1 MAIIISNETIAPA
14 VYGAEEAQ
22 PVANSVLD
30 ANIQFGKGSI
40 AKVLEKV
47 GENTNDPNI
56 YFGHDASTGA
66 GIVVA
71 DGKLMSS
78 KVLDVKVIKEVP
90 EEKDQDGSII
100 KAFVP
105 AGLKITYVQDGS
117 VGETTLKISNSNLE
131 TRVKALE
138 DFNTLADVDDKIN
151 TVKDILDWFDSVSEA
166 STNYKVT
173 VDSSIVDLG
182 KGQAGLLTSVAHNK
196 KDIADIKATI
206 DGLDVADTSVGAGNV
221 VVKYKQE
228 NGKVTISDV
237 SVTQTSAV
245 FTGATQDASAN
256 LSVTNASALLTGE
269 SISAIKNYVD
279 AVALANQEAI
289 EINND
294 SSAYLTVDASNDH
307 LIGVKVTT
315 LGDAVGLTKNQE
327 GTWVTPEGVTTVAP
341 GLATAADVAAEIVA
355 DEKVIAAALNEHELA
370 INALEGKKITVSS
383 TTGNITDL
391 STGSTV
397 ADGSLIVDGS
407 IITSNNYVPALEN
420 IAFNGTGATKTYTI
434 KNGDTSVEETIVSVD
449 ASVIITNLLNIIQ
462 AERER
467 ANNAEATLQHQLNE
481 HENRLKWIELGE

>member
-14 VYGAEEAQ
+14 VYGGAEEAQ

-40 AKVLEKV
+40 AKVLKKV
-47 GENTNDPNI
+47 GSNDPNI
-56 YFGHDASTGA
+56 YFGNDASTGA

-78 KVLDVKVIKEVP
+78 KVLDVKVIEEVP
-90 EEKDQDGSII
+90 GVKGDDGTITG
-100 KAFVP
+100 FVP

-117 VGETTLKISNSNLE
+117 VGEATLTTSTSGLE
-131 TRVKALE
+131 SRIKALE
-138 DFNTLADVDDKIN
+138 DFNKVADSDGKIN

-166 STNYKVT
+166 STNYTVT
-173 VDSSIVDLG
+173 VDGSVMDLG

-206 DGLDVADTSVGAGNV
+206 DSLDVTDTSVGNGNV

-228 NGKVTISDV
+228 NGLVTISDV
-237 SVTQTSAV
+237 SVTETSAL
-245 FTGATQDASAN
+245 FTEATQDTSAN
-256 LSVTNASALLTGE
+256 LSVGDASALLTGE

-289 EINND
+289 EINTD

-315 LGDAVGLTKNQE
+315 LGDAVGLTKRE
-327 GTWVTPEGVTTVAP
+327 DGTWVTPEGVTTVAP

-370 INALEGKKITVSS
+370 INALENKEITVSS
-383 TTGNITDL
+383 STGDITGL
-391 STGSTV
+391 STGST
-397 ADGSLIVDGS
+397 AATGEFTVDGS
-407 IITSNNYVPALEN
+407 IITSNTYVPALEN
-420 IAFNGTGATKTYTI
+420 VVFDGTGATKTYTI
-434 KNGDTSVEETIVSVD
+434 KNGDTSVVETIVSVD
-449 ASVIITNLLNIIQ
+449 ASVVITSLLNIIQ
-462 AERER
+462 AERVR
-467 ANNAEATLQHQLNE
+467 ANNAEAALQHKLNE
-481 HENRLKWIELGE
+481 HENRLKWIELG

>member
-14 VYGAEEAQ
+14 VYGGAEEAQ

-40 AKVLEKV
+40 AKVLKKV
-47 GENTNDPNI
+47 GTNDPNI
-56 YFGHDASTGA
+56 YFGNDASTGA

-78 KVLDVKVIKEVP
+78 KVLDVKVIPEVP
-90 EEKDQDGSII
+90 GVKDASGNITGF
-100 KAFVP
+100 AP
-105 AGLKITYVQDGS
+105 ASLKITYVQDGS
-117 VGETTLKISNSNLE
+117 VGETTLAISNSNLE

-138 DFNTLADVDDKIN
+138 DFNKVADSDGKIN

-166 STNYKVT
+166 STNYTVT
-173 VDSSIVDLG
+173 VDGSIMDLG
-182 KGQAGLLTSVAHNK
+182 KGQAGLLTSVARNK
-196 KDIADIKATI
+196 KDIAGIKATI
-206 DGLDVADTSVGAGNV
+206 DSLDVPENSVGAGNV
-221 VVKYKQE
+221 AVKYKQE

-237 SVTQTSAV
+237 SVTETSAL
-245 FTGATQDASAN
+245 FTPAAENTSAN

-289 EINND
+289 EINTD

-315 LGDAVGLTKNQE
+315 LGEAVGLTKSEN
-327 GTWVTPEGVTTVAP
+327 GTWVTPEGITAVAP

-370 INALEGKKITVSS
+370 INALEDKQITVSS
-383 TTGNITDL
+383 TTGNITGL
-391 STGSTV
+391 STGSTN
-397 ADGSLIVDGS
+397 ASGALTVDGS
-407 IITSNNYVPALEN
+407 MITSNTYVPALEN

-449 ASVIITNLLNIIQ
+449 ASAVITSLLNIIQ
-462 AERER
+462 AERVR
-467 ANNAEATLQHQLNE
+467 ANNAEAKLQQQLNE
-481 HENRLKWIELGE
+481 HEHRLTWINV

>member
-14 VYGAEEAQ
+14 VYGEEAQ

-47 GENTNDPNI
+47 GTNDPNI
-56 YFGHDASTGA
+56 YFGHDASNGA

-78 KVLDVKVIKEVP
+78 KVLDVKVIEEVP
-90 EEKDQDGSII
+90 EVKSDDGSII

-117 VGETTLKISNSNLE
+117 VGEATLTTSTSGLE
-131 TRVKALE
+131 SRIKALE
-138 DFNTLADVDDKIN
+138 DFNKVVDSDTQIN
-151 TVKDILDWFDSVSEA
+151 TVKDILDWFEGVSEA
-166 STNYKVT
+166 STNYEVT
-173 VDSSIVDLG
+173 VDGSIVTLG
-182 KGQAGLLTSVAHNK
+182 QGQVGLLTSVAYNK

-206 DGLDVADTSVGAGNV
+206 NSLDVADTSVGSGNV

-237 SVTQTSAV
+237 SVTETSAV
-245 FTGATQDASAN
+245 FTPAAENTSAN
-256 LSVTNASALLTGE
+256 LSVTSASALLTGE
-269 SISAIKNYVD
+269 SISVIKNYVD
-279 AVALANQEAI
+279 AVAAANQEAI

-307 LIGVKVTT
+307 LIGVNVTT
-315 LGDAVGLTKNQE
+315 LGDAVGLTKSGN

-355 DEKVIAAALNEHELA
+355 DERVIAAALNEHEIA
-370 INALEGKKITVSS
+370 IKDLENKEIKVLPS
-383 TTGNITDL
+383 TGDITDL

-420 IAFNGTGATKTYTI
+420 IAFNGTNATKTYTI
-434 KNGDTSVEETIVSVD
+434 KNGDTSVVESIVSID
-449 ASVIITNLLNIIQ
+449 ASVVITQLLNIIQ
-462 AERER
+462 AERVR

-481 HENRLKWIELGE
+481 HENRLKWINLGY

>member
-14 VYGAEEAQ
+14 VYGGAEEAQ

-40 AKVLEKV
+40 AKVLKKV
-47 GENTNDPNI
+47 GTNDPNI
-56 YFGHDASTGA
+56 YFGNDASTGA

-78 KVLDVKVIKEVP
+78 KVLDVKVIEEVP
-90 EEKDQDGSII
+90 GVKGDDGTITG
-100 KAFVP
+100 FVP

-117 VGETTLKISNSNLE
+117 VGEATLTTSTSGLE
-131 TRVKALE
+131 SRIKALE
-138 DFNTLADVDDKIN
+138 DFNKVADSDGKIN
-151 TVKDILDWFDSVSEA
+151 TVKDILDWFDTVSEA
-166 STNYKVT
+166 STNYTVT
-173 VDSSIVDLG
+173 VDGSVMDLG

-206 DGLDVADTSVGAGNV
+206 DSLDVTDTSAGKGNV
-221 VVKYKQE
+221 VVTYKQE

-237 SVTQTSAV
+237 SVTETSAL
-245 FTGATQDASAN
+245 FTEATQDTSAN
-256 LSVTNASALLTGE
+256 LSVTSASALLTGE

-279 AVALANQEAI
+279 AVALANQE
-289 EINND
+289 EITIKTD

-307 LIGVKVTT
+307 LIGVNVTT
-315 LGDAVGLTKNQE
+315 LGDAVGLTKNGD

-355 DEKVIAAALNEHELA
+355 DEKVIAAALNEHEIA
-370 INALEGKKITVSS
+370 INALEDKQITVSS

-434 KNGDTSVEETIVSVD
+434 KNGDTSVVETIVSVD
-449 ASVIITNLLNIIQ
+449 ASTVITSLLNIIQ
-462 AERER
+462 AERVR

>member
-14 VYGAEEAQ
+14 VYGGAEEAQ

-40 AKVLEKV
+40 AKVLKKV
-47 GENTNDPNI
+47 GTNDPNI
-56 YFGHDASTGA
+56 YFGNDASTGA

-78 KVLDVKVIKEVP
+78 KVLDVKVIEEVP
-90 EEKDQDGSII
+90 GVKGDDGTITG
-100 KAFVP
+100 FVP

-117 VGETTLKISNSNLE
+117 VGEATLTTSTSGLE
-131 TRVKALE
+131 SRIKALE
-138 DFNTLADVDDKIN
+138 DFNKVADSDGKIN

-166 STNYKVT
+166 STNYTVT
-173 VDSSIVDLG
+173 VDGSVMDLG

-206 DGLDVADTSVGAGNV
+206 DSLDVTDTSVGNGNV

-228 NGKVTISDV
+228 NGLVTISDV
-237 SVTQTSAV
+237 SVTETSAL
-245 FTGATQDASAN
+245 FTEATQDTSAN
-256 LSVTNASALLTGE
+256 LSVGDASALLTGE
-269 SISAIKNYVD
+269 SISVIKNYVD
-279 AVALANQEAI
+279 AVAAANQE
-289 EINND
+289 EITIKTD

-307 LIGVKVTT
+307 LIGVNVTT
-315 LGDAVGLTKNQE
+315 LGDAVGLTKNGD
-327 GTWVTPEGVTTVAP
+327 GTWVTPEGVTAVAP

-370 INALEGKKITVSS
+370 INALEDKQITVSS

-434 KNGDTSVEETIVSVD
+434 KNGDTSVVETIVSVD
-449 ASVIITNLLNIIQ
+449 ASAVITSLLNIIQ
-462 AERER
+462 VERVR

-481 HENRLKWIELGE
+481 HENRLKWIELGY

>member
-14 VYGAEEAQ
+14 VYGEEAQ
-22 PVANSVLD
+22 PVANAVLD

-40 AKVLEKV
+40 TNVLAKV
-47 GENTNDPNI
+47 GENDPNI

-78 KVLDVKVIKEVP
+78 KVLDVKVIEEVP

-117 VGETTLKISNSNLE
+117 VGEATLTTSTSGLE
-131 TRVKALE
+131 TRIKALE
-138 DFNTLADVDDKIN
+138 DFNKVVDSDTQIN
-151 TVKDILDWFDSVSEA
+151 TVKDILDWFEGVSEA
-166 STNYKVT
+166 STNYEVSI
-173 VDSSIVDLG
+173 DSSIVTLG
-182 KGQAGLLTSVAHNK
+182 QGQVGLLTSVAQNK

-206 DGLDVADTSVGAGNV
+206 DSLDVQDTSVGAGNV

-237 SVTQTSAV
+237 SVTETSAL
-245 FTGATQDASAN
+245 FTPAAENTSAN
-256 LSVTNASALLTGE
+256 LSVTSASALLTGE
-269 SISAIKNYVD
+269 SISVIKNYVD

-315 LGDAVGLTKNQE
+315 LGEAVGLTKSEN
-327 GTWVTPEGVTTVAP
+327 GTWVTPEGVTVVAP

-355 DEKVIAAALNEHELA
+355 DERVIAAALNEHEIA
-370 INALEGKKITVSS
+370 IKGLESKEIKVLPSTSS
-383 TTGNITDL
+383 IENI
-391 STGSTV
+391 STGAVDASGAFT
-397 ADGSLIVDGS
+397 VDGS
-407 IITSNNYVPALEN
+407 IITSNTYVPALEN
-420 IAFNGTGATKTYTI
+420 VVFDGTDATTTYTI
-434 KNGDTSVEETIVSVD
+434 KNGDTSVVETIVSVN
-449 ASVIITNLLNIIQ
+449 ASVITKLLNIIQ
-462 AERER
+462 AERVR
-467 ANNAEATLQHQLNE
+467 ANNAEAKLQQQLND
-481 HENRLKWIELGE
+481 HENRLTWINV

>member
-14 VYGAEEAQ
+14 VYGGAEEAQ

-47 GENTNDPNI
+47 GSNDPNI
-56 YFGHDASTGA
+56 YFGNDASTGA

-78 KVLDVKVIKEVP
+78 KVLDVKVIEEVP
-90 EEKDQDGSII
+90 GVKGDDGTITG
-100 KAFVP
+100 FVP

-117 VGETTLKISNSNLE
+117 VGEATLTTSTSGLE
-131 TRVKALE
+131 SRIKALE
-138 DFNTLADVDDKIN
+138 DFNKVADSDGKIN

-166 STNYKVT
+166 STNYTVT
-173 VDSSIVDLG
+173 VDGSVMDLG

-196 KDIADIKATI
+196 KDIADIKSTI
-206 DGLDVADTSVGAGNV
+206 DSLDVTDTSVGNGNV
-221 VVKYKQE
+221 VVTYKQE

-237 SVTQTSAV
+237 SVTETSAL
-245 FTGATQDASAN
+245 FTPAAENTSAN
-256 LSVTNASALLTGE
+256 LSVGDASALLTGE
-269 SISAIKNYVD
+269 SISVIKNYVD
-279 AVALANQEAI
+279 AVAAANQEAI

-315 LGDAVGLTKNQE
+315 LGDAVGLTKSEN
-327 GTWVTPEGVTTVAP
+327 GTWVTPEGVTAVAP

-370 INALEGKKITVSS
+370 INALEDKQITVSS

-397 ADGSLIVDGS
+397 ADGSLIVNGS
-407 IITSNNYVPALEN
+407 IINSNNYVPALEN
-420 IAFNGTGATKTYTI
+420 IVFNGAGATKTYTI

-449 ASVIITNLLNIIQ
+449 ASAVITSLLNIIQ
-462 AERER
+462 AERVR

>member
-14 VYGAEEAQ
+14 VYGGAEEAQ

-47 GENTNDPNI
+47 GTNDPNI
-56 YFGHDASTGA
+56 YFGNDASTGA

-78 KVLDVKVIKEVP
+78 KVLDVKVIEEVP
-90 EEKDQDGSII
+90 GVKGDDGTITG
-100 KAFVP
+100 FVP

-117 VGETTLKISNSNLE
+117 VGEATLTTSTSGLE
-131 TRVKALE
+131 SRIKALE
-138 DFNTLADVDDKIN
+138 DFNKVADSDGKIN

-166 STNYKVT
+166 STNYTVT
-173 VDSSIVDLG
+173 VDGSVMDLG

-206 DGLDVADTSVGAGNV
+206 DSLDVQDTSVGNGNV

-228 NGKVTISDV
+228 NGLVTISDV
-237 SVTQTSAV
+237 SVTETSAL
-245 FTGATQDASAN
+245 FTEATQDTSAN
-256 LSVTNASALLTGE
+256 LSVTSASALLTGE

-279 AVALANQEAI
+279 AVALANQE
-289 EINND
+289 EITIKTD

-307 LIGVKVTT
+307 LIGVNVTT
-315 LGDAVGLTKNQE
+315 LGDAVGLTKSEN
-327 GTWVTPEGVTTVAP
+327 GTWVTPEGVTAVAP

-355 DEKVIAAALNEHELA
+355 DEKVIAAALNEHEIA
-370 INALEGKKITVSS
+370 INALEDKQITVSS

-391 STGSTV
+391 STGSTNATGELTV
-397 ADGSLIVDGS
+397 NGS
-407 IITSNNYVPALEN
+407 IITSNNYIPALEN
-420 IAFNGTGATKTYTI
+420 IVFNGAGATKTYTI

-449 ASVIITNLLNIIQ
+449 ASAVITSLLNIIQ
-462 AERER
+462 AERVR
-467 ANNAEATLQHQLNE
+467 ANNAEATLQHKLNE

>member
-14 VYGAEEAQ
+14 VYGGAEEAQ

-40 AKVLEKV
+40 AKVLKKV
-47 GENTNDPNI
+47 GTNDPNI
-56 YFGHDASTGA
+56 YFGNDASTGA

-78 KVLDVKVIKEVP
+78 KVLDVKVIEEVP
-90 EEKDQDGSII
+90 GVKGDDGTITG
-100 KAFVP
+100 FVP

-117 VGETTLKISNSNLE
+117 VGEATLTTSTSGLE
-131 TRVKALE
+131 SRIKALE
-138 DFNTLADVDDKIN
+138 DFNKVADSDGKIN

-166 STNYKVT
+166 STNYTVT
-173 VDSSIVDLG
+173 VDGSVMDLG

-206 DGLDVADTSVGAGNV
+206 NSLDVTDTSAGKGNV

-228 NGKVTISDV
+228 NGLVTISDV
-237 SVTQTSAV
+237 SVTETSAL
-245 FTGATQDASAN
+245 FTEATQDTSAN
-256 LSVTNASALLTGE
+256 LSVTSASALLTGE

-279 AVALANQEAI
+279 AVALANQE
-289 EINND
+289 EITIKTD

-315 LGDAVGLTKNQE
+315 LGDAVGLTKNGD

-370 INALEGKKITVSS
+370 INALEDKQITVSS
-383 TTGNITDL
+383 TTGNIIDL
-391 STGSTV
+391 STGST
-397 ADGSLIVDGS
+397 AASGSLTVNGS
-407 IITSNNYVPALEN
+407 IINTNNYVPALEN
-420 IAFNGTGATKTYTI
+420 IVFNGADATKTYTI
-434 KNGDTSVEETIVSVD
+434 KNGDTSVVETIVSVD
-449 ASVIITNLLNIIQ
+449 ASTVITSLLNIIQ
-462 AERER
+462 KERVR
-467 ANNAEATLQHQLNE
+467 ANNAEATLQQQLND
-481 HENRLKWIELGE
+481 HENRLKWIELGY

>member
-14 VYGAEEAQ
+14 VYGGAEEAQ

-47 GENTNDPNI
+47 GTTNDPNI
-56 YFGHDASTGA
+56 YFGNDASTGA

-78 KVLDVKVIKEVP
+78 KVLDVKVIEEVP
-90 EEKDQDGSII
+90 EVKGEDGSII
-100 KAFVP
+100 TAFVP

-117 VGETTLKISNSNLE
+117 VGEATLTTSTSGLE
-131 TRVKALE
+131 SRIKALE
-138 DFNTLADVDDKIN
+138 DFNKVADADDKIN
-151 TVKDILDWFDSVSEA
+151 TVKDILDWFDTVSEA

-173 VDSSIVDLG
+173 VGSSIVDLG

-206 DGLDVADTSVGAGNV
+206 DSLDVPDTSVGSGNV

-237 SVTQTSAV
+237 SVTETSAV
-245 FTGATQDASAN
+245 FTEATQDTSAN
-256 LSVTNASALLTGE
+256 LSVTSASALLTGE

-307 LIGVKVTT
+307 LIGAKVTT
-315 LGDAVGLTKNQE
+315 LGDAVGLTKRE
-327 GTWVTPEGVTTVAP
+327 DGTWATPDGATVAP

-370 INALEGKKITVSS
+370 INALESKKITVSS
-383 TTGNITDL
+383 STGNITDL
-391 STGSTV
+391 STGST
-397 ADGSLIVDGS
+397 AATGDQFAANGS
-407 IITSNNYVPALEN
+407 IITANSYVPALEN
-420 IAFNGTGATKTYTI
+420 VVFDGTGATKTYTI
-434 KNGDTSVEETIVSVD
+434 KNGDTSVVETIVSVD
-449 ASVIITNLLNIIQ
+449 ASAVITSLLNIIQ
-462 AERER
+462 AERVR
-467 ANNAEATLQHQLNE
+467 ANNAEAALQQQLNE
-481 HENRLKWIELGE
+481 HEHRLTWINV

>member
-14 VYGAEEAQ
+14 VYGGAEEAQ

-40 AKVLEKV
+40 AKVLKKV
-47 GENTNDPNI
+47 GTNDPNI
-56 YFGHDASTGA
+56 YFGNDASTGA

-78 KVLDVKVIKEVP
+78 KVLDVKVIEEVP
-90 EEKDQDGSII
+90 GVKGDDGTITG
-100 KAFVP
+100 FVP

-117 VGETTLKISNSNLE
+117 VGEATLTTSTSGLE
-131 TRVKALE
+131 SRIKALE
-138 DFNTLADVDDKIN
+138 DFNKVADSDGKIN

-166 STNYKVT
+166 STNYTVT
-173 VDSSIVDLG
+173 VDGSVMDLG

-206 DGLDVADTSVGAGNV
+206 DSLDVTDTSVGNGNV

-228 NGKVTISDV
+228 NGLVTISDV
-237 SVTQTSAV
+237 SVTETSAL
-245 FTGATQDASAN
+245 FTEATQDTSAN
-256 LSVTNASALLTGE
+256 LSVTSASALLTGE

-279 AVALANQEAI
+279 AVALANQE
-289 EINND
+289 EITIKTD

-315 LGDAVGLTKNQE
+315 LGDAVGLTKNGD
-327 GTWVTPEGVTTVAP
+327 GTWVTPEGATTVAP

-355 DEKVIAAALNEHELA
+355 DEKVIAAALNEHEIA
-370 INALEGKKITVSS
+370 INALEDKQITVSS

-420 IAFNGTGATKTYTI
+420 IVFNGAGATKTYTI

-449 ASVIITNLLNIIQ
+449 ASAVITSLLNIIQ
-462 AERER
+462 AERVR
-467 ANNAEATLQHQLNE
+467 ANNAEATLQQQLND
-481 HENRLKWIELGE
+481 HENRLKWIELGY

>member
-14 VYGAEEAQ
+14 VYGGAEEAQ

-40 AKVLEKV
+40 AKVLKKV
-47 GENTNDPNI
+47 GTNDPNI
-56 YFGHDASTGA
+56 YFGNDASTGA

-78 KVLDVKVIKEVP
+78 KVLDVKVIEEVP
-90 EEKDQDGSII
+90 GVKGDDGTITG
-100 KAFVP
+100 FVP

-117 VGETTLKISNSNLE
+117 VGEATLTTSTSGLE
-131 TRVKALE
+131 SRIKALE
-138 DFNTLADVDDKIN
+138 DFNKVADSDGKIN

-166 STNYKVT
+166 STNYTVT
-173 VDSSIVDLG
+173 VDGSVMDLG

-206 DGLDVADTSVGAGNV
+206 DSLDVTDTSVGNGNV

-228 NGKVTISDV
+228 NGLVTISDV
-237 SVTQTSAV
+237 SVTETSAL
-245 FTGATQDASAN
+245 FTEATQDTSAN
-256 LSVTNASALLTGE
+256 LSVTSASALLTGE

-279 AVALANQEAI
+279 AVALANQE
-289 EINND
+289 EITIKTD

-315 LGDAVGLTKNQE
+315 LGEAVGLTKSEN

-355 DEKVIAAALNEHELA
+355 DEKVIAAALNEHEIA
-370 INALEGKKITVSS
+370 INALEDKQITVSS

-391 STGSTV
+391 STGST
-397 ADGSLIVDGS
+397 AASGSLTVNGS
-407 IITSNNYVPALEN
+407 IINTNNYVPALEN
-420 IAFNGTGATKTYTI
+420 IVFNGAGATKTYTI

-449 ASVIITNLLNIIQ
+449 ASAVITSLLNIIQ
-462 AERER
+462 AERVR
-467 ANNAEATLQHQLNE
+467 ANNAEATLQQQLND
-481 HENRLKWIELGE
+481 HENRLKWIELGY

>member
-1 MAIIISNETIAPA
+1 MAIIISNETIAPT
-14 VYGAEEAQ
+14 VYGEEAQ
-22 PVANSVLD
+22 PVANAVLD

-40 AKVLEKV
+40 TNVLTKV
-47 GENTNDPNI
+47 GENDPNI
-56 YFGHDASTGA
+56 YFGHDTSTGA

-78 KVLDVKVIKEVP
+78 KVLDVQVIKEVP

-117 VGETTLKISNSNLE
+117 VGEATLTTSTSGLE
-131 TRVKALE
+131 SRIKALE
-138 DFNTLADVDDKIN
+138 DFNTVVDSDTQIN
-151 TVKDILDWFDSVSEA
+151 TVKDILDWFASVSEA
-166 STNYKVT
+166 STNYEVT
-173 VDSSIVDLG
+173 IDGSIVTLG
-182 KGQAGLLTSVAHNK
+182 QGQAGLLTSVAHNK

-206 DGLDVADTSVGAGNV
+206 DSLDVTDTSVGSGNV

-237 SVTQTSAV
+237 SVTETSAL
-245 FTGATQDASAN
+245 FTPAAENTSAN
-256 LSVTNASALLTGE
+256 LSVTSASALLTGE
-269 SISAIKNYVD
+269 SISVIKNYVD

-315 LGDAVGLTKNQE
+315 LGEAVGLTKGEN

-355 DEKVIAAALNEHELA
+355 DERVIAAALNEHEIA
-370 INALEGKKITVSS
+370 IKGLENKEITVLPSTSS
-383 TTGNITDL
+383 IESI
-391 STGSTV
+391 STGAVDAS
-397 ADGSLIVDGS
+397 GSLTVDGS
-407 IITSNNYVPALEN
+407 IITSNTYVPALEN
-420 IAFNGTGATKTYTI
+420 VVFDGTDATTTYTI
-434 KNGDTSVEETIVSVD
+434 KNGDTSVVETIVSVN
-449 ASVIITNLLNIIQ
+449 ASVITKLLNIIQ
-462 AERER
+462 AERVR
-467 ANNAEATLQHQLNE
+467 ANNAEAKLQQQLNE
-481 HENRLKWIELGE
+481 HENRLTWINV

>member
-1 MAIIISNETIAPA
+1 MAIIISNETIAPT
-14 VYGAEEAQ
+14 VYGEEAQ
-22 PVANSVLD
+22 PVANAVLD

-40 AKVLEKV
+40 TNVLTKV
-47 GENTNDPNI
+47 GENDPNI
-56 YFGHDASTGA
+56 YFGHDTSTGA

-78 KVLDVKVIKEVP
+78 KVLDVQVIKEVP

-117 VGETTLKISNSNLE
+117 VGEATLTTSTSGLE
-131 TRVKALE
+131 SRIKALE
-138 DFNTLADVDDKIN
+138 DFNTVVDSDTQIN
-151 TVKDILDWFDSVSEA
+151 TVKDILDWFASVSEA
-166 STNYKVT
+166 STNYEVT
-173 VDSSIVDLG
+173 IDGSIVTLG
-182 KGQAGLLTSVAHNK
+182 QGQAGLLTSVAHNK

-206 DGLDVADTSVGAGNV
+206 DSLDVTDTSVGSGNV

-237 SVTQTSAV
+237 SVTETSAL
-245 FTGATQDASAN
+245 FTPAAENTSAN
-256 LSVTNASALLTGE
+256 LSVTSASALLTGE
-269 SISAIKNYVD
+269 SISVIKNYVD

-315 LGDAVGLTKNQE
+315 LCEAVGLTKGEN

-355 DEKVIAAALNEHELA
+355 DERVIAAALNEHEIA
-370 INALEGKKITVSS
+370 IKGLENKEITVLPSTSS
-383 TTGNITDL
+383 IESI
-391 STGSTV
+391 STGAVDAS
-397 ADGSLIVDGS
+397 GSLTVDGS
-407 IITSNNYVPALEN
+407 IITSNTYVPALEN
-420 IAFNGTGATKTYTI
+420 VVFDGTDATTTYTI
-434 KNGDTSVEETIVSVD
+434 KNGDTSVVETIVSVN
-449 ASVIITNLLNIIQ
+449 ASVITKLLNIIQ
-462 AERER
+462 AERVR
-467 ANNAEATLQHQLNE
+467 ANNAEAKLQQQLNE
-481 HENRLKWIELGE
+481 HENRLTWINV

>member
-14 VYGAEEAQ
+14 VYGGAEEAQ

-40 AKVLEKV
+40 AKVLKKV
-47 GENTNDPNI
+47 GTNDPNI
-56 YFGHDASTGA
+56 YFGHDASNGA

-90 EEKDQDGSII
+90 EKKGEDGSII
-100 KAFVP
+100 TAFVP

-117 VGETTLKISNSNLE
+117 VGEATLTTSTSGLE
-131 TRVKALE
+131 SRIKALE
-138 DFNTLADVDDKIN
+138 DFNKVADADDKIN

-166 STNYKVT
+166 STNYTVT
-173 VDSSIVDLG
+173 IDDSIIDLG

-206 DGLDVADTSVGAGNV
+206 DSLDVLDTSVGSGNV

-237 SVTQTSAV
+237 SVTETSAV
-245 FTGATQDASAN
+245 FTEATQDASAN
-256 LSVTNASALLTGE
+256 LSVGNTSALLTGE
-269 SISAIKNYVD
+269 SISVIKNYVD

-289 EINND
+289 EINTD

-307 LIGVKVTT
+307 LIGVNVTT

-327 GTWVTPEGVTTVAP
+327 GTWVTPEGVTAVAP

-370 INALEGKKITVSS
+370 INALESKEITVSS
-383 TTGNITDL
+383 STGNITDL
-391 STGSTV
+391 STGST
-397 ADGSLIVDGS
+397 AATGALTVDGS
-407 IITSNNYVPALEN
+407 IITSNDYVPALEN
-420 IAFNGTGATKTYTI
+420 IVFNGAGATKTYTI
-434 KNGDTSVEETIVSVD
+434 KNGDTSVVETIVSVD
-449 ASVIITNLLNIIQ
+449 ASTVITSLLNIIQ
-462 AERER
+462 SERVR
-467 ANNAEATLQHQLNE
+467 ANTAEAKLQQQLND
-481 HENRLKWIELGE
+481 HANRLKWIVLGY

>member
-1 MAIIISNETIAPA
+1 MAIIISNETIAPT
-14 VYGAEEAQ
+14 VYGEEAQ
-22 PVANSVLD
+22 PVANAVLD

-40 AKVLEKV
+40 TNVLTKV
-47 GENTNDPNI
+47 GENDPNI
-56 YFGHDASTGA
+56 YFGHDTSTGA

-78 KVLDVKVIKEVP
+78 KVLDVQVIKEVP

-117 VGETTLKISNSNLE
+117 VGEATLTTSTSGLE
-131 TRVKALE
+131 SRIKALE
-138 DFNTLADVDDKIN
+138 DFNTVVDSDTQIN
-151 TVKDILDWFDSVSEA
+151 TVKDILDWFASVSEA
-166 STNYKVT
+166 STNYEVT
-173 VDSSIVDLG
+173 IDGSIVTLG
-182 KGQAGLLTSVAHNK
+182 QGQAGLLTSVAHNK

-206 DGLDVADTSVGAGNV
+206 DSLDVPENSVGSGNV

-237 SVTQTSAV
+237 SVTETSAL
-245 FTGATQDASAN
+245 FTPAAENTSAN
-256 LSVTNASALLTGE
+256 LSVTSASALLTGE
-269 SISAIKNYVD
+269 SISVIKNYVD

-315 LGDAVGLTKNQE
+315 LGEAVGLTKGEN

-355 DEKVIAAALNEHELA
+355 DERVIAAALNEHEIA
-370 INALEGKKITVSS
+370 IKGLENKEITVLPSTSS
-383 TTGNITDL
+383 IESI
-391 STGSTV
+391 STGAVDAS
-397 ADGSLIVDGS
+397 GSLTVDGS
-407 IITSNNYVPALEN
+407 IITSNTYVPALEN
-420 IAFNGTGATKTYTI
+420 VVFDGTDATTTYTI
-434 KNGDTSVEETIVSVD
+434 KNGDTSVVETIVSVN
-449 ASVIITNLLNIIQ
+449 ASVITKLLNIIQ
-462 AERER
+462 AERVR
-467 ANNAEATLQHQLNE
+467 ANNAEAKLQQQLNE
-481 HENRLKWIELGE
+481 HENRLTWINV

>member
-14 VYGAEEAQ
+14 VYGGAEEAQ

-40 AKVLEKV
+40 AKVLKKV
-47 GENTNDPNI
+47 GTNDPNI
-56 YFGHDASTGA
+56 YFGNDASTGA

-78 KVLDVKVIKEVP
+78 KVLDVKVIEEVP
-90 EEKDQDGSII
+90 GVKGDDGTITG
-100 KAFVP
+100 FVP

-117 VGETTLKISNSNLE
+117 VGEATLTTSTSGLE
-131 TRVKALE
+131 SRIKALE
-138 DFNTLADVDDKIN
+138 DFNKVADSDGKIN

-166 STNYKVT
+166 STNYTVT
-173 VDSSIVDLG
+173 VDGSVMDLG

-206 DGLDVADTSVGAGNV
+206 DSLDVTDTSVGNGNV

-228 NGKVTISDV
+228 NGLVTISDV
-237 SVTQTSAV
+237 SVTETSAL
-245 FTGATQDASAN
+245 FTEATQDTSAN
-256 LSVTNASALLTGE
+256 LSVTSASALLTGE

-307 LIGVKVTT
+307 LIGVNVTT
-315 LGDAVGLTKNQE
+315 LGDAVGLTKNGD
-327 GTWVTPEGVTTVAP
+327 GTWVTPEGVTAVAP

-355 DEKVIAAALNEHELA
+355 DEKVIAAALNEHEIA
-370 INALEGKKITVSS
+370 IKALEDKQITVSS

-391 STGSTV
+391 STGSTN
-397 ADGSLIVDGS
+397 ASGALTVDGS

-420 IAFNGTGATKTYTI
+420 IVFTGTGATKTYTI
-434 KNGDTSVEETIVSVD
+434 KNGDTSVVETIVSVD
-449 ASVIITNLLNIIQ
+449 ASVVITSLLNIIQ
-462 AERER
+462 AERVR
-467 ANNAEATLQHQLNE
+467 ANNAEAKLQHKLNE

>member
-14 VYGAEEAQ
+14 VYGGAEEAQ

-40 AKVLEKV
+40 AKVLKKV
-47 GENTNDPNI
+47 GTNDPNI
-56 YFGHDASTGA
+56 YFGNDASTGA

-78 KVLDVKVIKEVP
+78 KVLDVKVIEEVP
-90 EEKDQDGSII
+90 GVKGDDGTITG
-100 KAFVP
+100 FVP

-117 VGETTLKISNSNLE
+117 VGEATLTTSTSGLE
-131 TRVKALE
+131 SRIKALE
-138 DFNTLADVDDKIN
+138 DFNKVADSDGKIN

-166 STNYKVT
+166 STNYTVT
-173 VDSSIVDLG
+173 VDGSVMDLG

-206 DGLDVADTSVGAGNV
+206 DSLDVQDTSVGKGNV

-228 NGKVTISDV
+228 NGLVTISDV
-237 SVTQTSAV
+237 SVTETSAL
-245 FTGATQDASAN
+245 FTEATQDTSAN
-256 LSVTNASALLTGE
+256 LSVTSASALLTGE

-279 AVALANQEAI
+279 AVALANQE
-289 EINND
+289 EITIKTD

-307 LIGVKVTT
+307 LIGVNVTT
-315 LGDAVGLTKNQE
+315 LGDAVGLTKNGD

-355 DEKVIAAALNEHELA
+355 DEKVIAAALNEHEIA
-370 INALEGKKITVSS
+370 INALEDKQITVSS

-391 STGSTV
+391 STGSTAASGALTV
-397 ADGSLIVDGS
+397 NGS
-407 IITSNNYVPALEN
+407 IINSNNYVPALEN
-420 IAFNGTGATKTYTI
+420 IVFNGTGATKTYTI
-434 KNGDTSVEETIVSVD
+434 KNGDTSVVETIVSVD
-449 ASVIITNLLNIIQ
+449 ASTVITSLLNIIQ
-462 AERER
+462 AERVR
-467 ANNAEATLQHQLNE
+467 ANNAEATLQQQLND
-481 HENRLKWIELGE
+481 HENRLKWIELGY

>member
-14 VYGAEEAQ
+14 VYGGAEEAQ
-22 PVANSVLD
+22 PVANSVID

-40 AKVLEKV
+40 AKVLKKV
-47 GENTNDPNI
+47 GTNDPNI
-56 YFGHDASTGA
+56 YFGNDASTGA

-78 KVLDVKVIKEVP
+78 KVLDVKVIEEVP
-90 EEKDQDGSII
+90 GVKGDDGTITG
-100 KAFVP
+100 FVP

-117 VGETTLKISNSNLE
+117 VGEATLTTSTSGLE
-131 TRVKALE
+131 SRIKALE
-138 DFNTLADVDDKIN
+138 DFNKVADSDGKIN

-166 STNYKVT
+166 STNYTVT
-173 VDSSIVDLG
+173 VDGSVMDLG

-206 DGLDVADTSVGAGNV
+206 DSLDVTDTSVGNGNV

-228 NGKVTISDV
+228 NGLVTISDV
-237 SVTQTSAV
+237 SVTETSAL
-245 FTGATQDASAN
+245 FTEATQDTSAN
-256 LSVTNASALLTGE
+256 LSVTSASALLTGE

-279 AVALANQEAI
+279 AVALANQE
-289 EINND
+289 EITIKTD

-307 LIGVKVTT
+307 LIGVNVTT
-315 LGDAVGLTKNQE
+315 LGDAVGLTKNGD

-370 INALEGKKITVSS
+370 INALEDKQITVSS

-391 STGSTV
+391 STGST
-397 ADGSLIVDGS
+397 AASGSLTVNGS
-407 IITSNNYVPALEN
+407 IINTNNYVPALEN
-420 IAFNGTGATKTYTI
+420 IVFNGAGATKTYTI

-449 ASVIITNLLNIIQ
+449 ASAVITSLLNIIQ
-462 AERER
+462 AERVR
-467 ANNAEATLQHQLNE
+467 ANNAEATLQQQLND
-481 HENRLKWIELGE
+481 HENRLKWIELGY